1 MDSTTVHVPP
11 QRARVTTS
19 SLQNLD
25 DGGSAALVGAEPRR
39 LAWHVSGRETCHPL
53 QPLSPRVCIYPDTTP
68 HDSPTRS
75 IYDRA
80 LHATSFMQ
88 RYHPGIYVPAR
99 LLALS
104 VMEDEQ
110 TRLAQSQAG
119 DDLVGQTIA
128 MVSCAWTCME
138 TPRTASTGAVSTRRI
153 ATAWYQRG
161 SCTSPEASLV
171 A

>member
-1 MDSTTVHVPP
+1 M
-11 QRARVTTS
+11 
-19 SLQNLD
+19 
-25 DGGSAALVGAEPRR
+25 VGAGPRR
-39 LAWHVSGRETCHPL
+39 IAWHVSGRETCHPL
-53 QPLSPRVCIYPDTTP
+53 HPLSPRVCIYPDTTP
-68 HDSPTRS
+68 HDGPPTRS

-110 TRLAQSQAG
+110 ARLAQSQAG

-128 MVSCAWTCME
+128 MVSYGAATLVLGVGGPMRTNVYVTVLE
-138 TPRTASTGAVSTRRI
+138 HRGRRRLRPRLPSPRKRRLCNWWRI
-153 ATAWYQRG
+153 ATKHPAF
-161 SCTSPEASLV
+161 
-171 A
+171 